1 MNLSYLKTNGIG
13 GREMTIC
20 RVCKKTIIGSGY
32 VVHHGSYHP
41 ECLMKKFP
49 YAEGIPG
56 PHVILYWNC
65 PKEYEELI

>member
-1 MNLSYLKTNGIG
+1 
-13 GREMTIC
+13 MTIC